1 MPDDAIVWAPP
12 EMAVLEHEASAT
24 GIGDPW
30 DTLALTRFTAIL
42 AADTSDLVGV
52 DTPNPDVTQG
62 TVVLVLV
69 LVDGLVLVGAVLG
82 SELEVRWGGSEELD
96 GTGEFVALGETVV
109 VVAEGTVSS
118 GDTVQHGDSA
128 AFGVLAK
135 SSTVESKYAHVART
149 LSVAGDPTQAAG
161 NPIP

>member
-1 MPDDAIVWAPP
+1 
-12 EMAVLEHEASAT
+12 
-24 GIGDPW
+24 
-30 DTLALTRFTAIL
+30 
-42 AADTSDLVGV
+42 VGV